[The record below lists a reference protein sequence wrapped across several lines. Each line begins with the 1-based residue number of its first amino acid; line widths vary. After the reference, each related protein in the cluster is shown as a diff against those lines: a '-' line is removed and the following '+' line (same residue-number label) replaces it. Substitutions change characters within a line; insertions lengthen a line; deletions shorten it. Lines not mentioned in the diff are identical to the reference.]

1 MTEYTDDQKLTLNKL
16 EAFIQEQPSQKQASR
31 ILGMSDTVISK
42 LRKGTYEGNADE
54 KLDRISRYLE
64 MKEDLKN
71 TYSPSKY
78 VDTYI
83 SSQIY
88 DIIKVCHTKG
98 GLSIVSGEAGI
109 GKTKA
114 IKKYVIDHPTNS
126 FVITMNPCLT
136 GVKTLLSIIA
146 DEIGSEHPYSIPKLY
161 TAIRNRLSDGMV
173 LIFDEAQHMTLK
185 NIEILRSFSD
195 YFDNMNQTLGICFIG
210 NPETVYRMGVKKAEF
225 AQIANRAKQIK
236 VYSTS
241 EIQRSDIEKLFPI
254 LADKNMNA
262 EIDFLYHIAQTPQA
276 LRGAVNLFSNAYDH
290 ENITYEGLVA
300 MAKFMEMEV

>member
-1 MTEYTDDQKLTLNKL
+1 MYTQHQLELLEKVENLKKEERLSQNAVGQLIGVSGATLSQIKNGNYNADPQKIFKTLENYFEVKEKAKLTYSELNY
-16 EAFIQEQPSQKQASR
+16 APTS
-31 ILGMSDTVISK
+31 IS
-42 LRKGTYEGNADE
+42 EE
-54 KLDRISRYLE
+54 
-64 MKEDLKN
+64 
-71 TYSPSKY
+71 
-78 VDTYI
+78 
-83 SSQIY
+83 IY
-88 DIIKVCHTKG
+88 DVIAICHAKG

-114 IKKYVIDHPTNS
+114 INKYVADHPTNA
-126 FVITMNPCLT
+126 FAITMNPCFT
-136 GVKTLLSIIA
+136 GVKTLLNIIA
-146 DEIGSEHPYSIPKLY
+146 GKIGCERPYSIPQLY
-161 TAIRNRLSDGMV
+161 MSIQNKLSDGMV

-210 NPETVYRMGVKKAEF
+210 NPETVYKMGAKKAGF
-225 AQIANRAKQIK
+225 SQITNRAKQAKI
-236 VYSTS
+236 YSTLDV
-241 EIQRSDIEKLFPI
+241 QRSNIEKLFPI